1 MIGIGLD
8 PKCNLRRLLATM
20 LVVLTFSTAVLA
32 DLTKQEAALDAEIQR
47 TWSLFL
53 ERLSENDAEGAAN
66 LVHASKRKQFL
77 LIFEEWGN
85 DLNQMSDG
93 WSEIKA
99 VSLEATFAEYTI
111 FRGVGEKERMHFI
124 MFSKNVDGAW
134 RIAEL

>member
-8 PKCNLRRLLATM
+8 PKSKLCRLLAMM
-20 LVVLTFSTAVLA
+20 LVALMISTAVLA
-32 DLTKQEAALDAEIQR
+32 DLTQEEAALDAEIQR

-66 LVHASKRKQFL
+66 LIHASKRKQFFQ
-77 LIFEEWGN
+77 IFKEWGN

-111 FRGVGEKERMHFI
+111 FRGANEKEGMHFI
-124 MFSKNVDGAW
+124 MFSKDFDGAW